1 MKPKPD
7 IEDFTDLPS
16 SRMLV
21 EWPRSLM
28 VGGAVVLILLGGLAY
43 EIVRTQPVRGALRTC
58 SELFT
63 AANRPDLRQEERLAT
78 ARALCT
84 RRYLSTHKL
93 DVARDGQ
100 GLVGIPRN
108 LNKNFKAWREGA
120 NVWICPTN
128 RVGPVYQFVLEDG
141 TWRFDGP
148 VGILRSRGQI
158 VPMDDVPEAE

>member
-1 MKPKPD
+1 MQTEPNIDDLADVPKTGKSVD
-7 IEDFTDLPS
+7 RT
-16 SRMLV
+16 
-21 EWPRSLM
+21 RSLI
-28 VGGAVVLILLGGLAY
+28 VGGVVVLILLGGLAY
-43 EIVRTQPVRGALRTC
+43 EIVATQPVRGALRTF

-63 AANRPDLRQEERLAT
+63 AANRPDLRADQRLAT
-78 ARALCT
+78 ARALCS

-93 DVARDGQ
+93 DVAKDGQ

-141 TWRFDGP
+141 SWRFDGP
-148 VGILRSRGQI
+148 VGILRPMGQI
-158 VPMDDVPEAE
+158 VPMDDVPEVE

>member
-1 MKPKPD
+1 MQTEPD
-7 IEDFTDLPS
+7 IDELGDAPKTRKSVD
-16 SRMLV
+16 RT
-21 EWPRSLM
+21 RSLI
-28 VGGAVVLILLGGLAY
+28 VGGIVVLILLGGIAY
-43 EIVRTQPVRGALRTC
+43 EIVATQPVRGALRTC

-63 AANRPDLRQEERLAT
+63 AANRPDLRPDERVAT
-78 ARALCT
+78 ARALCS

-93 DVARDGQ
+93 DVAQDGQ

-108 LNKNFKAWREGA
+108 LNKNFRAWREGD

-148 VGILRSRGQI
+148 VGILRPMGQI
-158 VPMDDVPEAE
+158 VPMDDVPEVE

>member
-1 MKPKPD
+1 M
-7 IEDFTDLPS
+7 
-16 SRMLV
+16 SRI
-21 EWPRSLM
+21 RSLII
-28 VGGAVVLILLGGLAY
+28 GGVVVLLLIGGMAY

-63 AANRPDLRQEERLAT
+63 AANRPDLRPEERIAT

-108 LNKNFKAWREGA
+108 LNKNFKAWREG
-120 NVWICPTN
+120 PTSGSA
-128 RVGPVYQFVLEDG
+128 RPTGSGPC
-141 TWRFDGP
+141 TSSSSRTGP
-148 VGILRSRGQI
+148 GGSMGWSACSSRGGVSSRGGSARSGI
-158 VPMDDVPEAE
+158 GESSLDATEPSG